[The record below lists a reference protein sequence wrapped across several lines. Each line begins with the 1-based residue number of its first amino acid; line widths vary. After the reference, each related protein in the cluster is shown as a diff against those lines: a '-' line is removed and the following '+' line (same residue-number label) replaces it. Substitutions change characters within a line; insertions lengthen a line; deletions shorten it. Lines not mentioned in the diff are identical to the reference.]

1 MARRAWVLFSAVVLT
16 LTASGVSVAGLKNA
30 WFSSGTM
37 VQGQIIRNEGELPGE
52 TKVFESGRDKF
63 ARLFLVFSDLNSHV
77 LRGELK
83 DPDGKPVRKLN
94 YDVGSVTRAGI
105 SWRYTWWTFNLE
117 GLAPAMYTLE
127 MTVDGGKPE
136 TYSFTLK

>member
-1 MARRAWVLFSAVVLT
+1 MIRRACMLLAAVVL
-16 LTASGVSVAGLKNA
+16 AVAPAGVSFAGLRSA

-52 TKVFESGRDKF
+52 TKVFESGQNKF
-63 ARLFLVFSDLNSHV
+63 ARLFLVFGDLGSHV

-83 DPDGKPVRKLN
+83 DPDGKTVRKLN
-94 YDVGSVTRAGI
+94 YDVSSVTRADV